1 MRSVRTLLVTSLIA
15 TLVATSATQASAQ
28 TVDTLPCP
36 ATTPD
41 ADFSDVH
48 SANTHKRGIDCIA
61 HWGITT
67 QAGTYGPS
75 QPVTRW
81 QMALFLTRTA
91 ALAQALPDGTPSG
104 FSDIGALTPE
114 AQLAVYELAELSITA
129 GTSPTTYGPE
139 AAVTREQMAVF
150 LVRTVRAVGVTLP
163 DGSTQGFT
171 DIAALGAESQ
181 AAINQVRQLGITFGT
196 SATTFSPS
204 TLVTREQMASFLA
217 RTLNVIWTVSFFD
230 TTNLLVC
237 TVPPS
242 GPIDCV
248 ASGRYPAGRTFTIRE
263 GFQSDLPVPSSALD
277 PALGRFELYLDG
289 APVAATEKTTALSG
303 YLSHTWEATF
313 IGGLTGTHQ
322 LVGRW
327 YYDGVLGFTVSL
339 SAQFM

>member
-41 ADFSDVH
+41 AGFSDVDV
-48 SANTHKRGIDCIA
+48 ANIHKRDIDCIA

-67 QAGTYGPS
+67 QTGTYGPS

-91 ALAQALPDGTPSG
+91 SLVQALPDGTPSG
-104 FSDIGALTPE
+104 FSDIGALTTE
-114 AQLAVYELAELSITA
+114 AQLAVYQLAELSITA
-129 GTSPTTYGPE
+129 DTSPTTYGPE

-181 AAINQVRQLGITFGT
+181 AAINQVRQLRHH
-196 SATTFSPS
+196 
-204 TLVTREQMASFLA
+204 LRHL
-217 RTLNVIWTVSFFD
+217 RHHL
-230 TTNLLVC
+230 
-237 TVPPS
+237 
-242 GPIDCV
+242 
-248 ASGRYPAGRTFTIRE
+248 
-263 GFQSDLPVPSSALD
+263 LPVNIGHPGADGLLLGAD
-277 PALGRFELYLDG
+277 PERDLDG
-289 APVAATEKTTALSG
+289 VVLRHHQPVGLHRPAIRSDRLRRIRALPRGPHVHYSRG
-303 YLSHTWEATF
+303 LSKRLAGAVEC
-313 IGGLTGTHQ
+313 
-322 LVGRW
+322 
-327 YYDGVLGFTVSL
+327 S
-339 SAQFM
+339 